1 MITLQNLFEQ
11 DKMVLIT
18 NGENQTV
25 KDFKSIIPSKFYYE
39 VDVKDLNGNLISL
52 LVSKGI
58 YLYKFPILVWENGF
72 FDDKEISDK
81 NILRYLVSKVDQK
94 TGKYFKEKVDE
105 IDNLNNKI
113 IAFKDNGVFI
123 LTCFDE
129 GTISLK
135 DNWFFTSLK
144 AGVRF
149 PSGLN
154 HEDTYIFDSYKKE
167 IISHENLSRKPTA
180 LAVGGMRTYSRCSLL
195 PKCLYP
201 LKGYVYT
208 HDADS

>member
-18 NGENQTV
+18 DGENQTV

-94 TGKYFKEKVDE
+94 TGKYFKEKVDP
-105 IDNLNNKI
+105 
-113 IAFKDNGVFI
+113 V
-123 LTCFDE
+123 
-129 GTISLK
+129 
-135 DNWFFTSLK
+135 
-144 AGVRF
+144 
-149 PSGLN
+149 
-154 HEDTYIFDSYKKE
+154 KE
-167 IISHENLSRKPTA
+167 WWNSA
-180 LAVGGMRTYSRCSLL
+180 
-195 PKCLYP
+195 
-201 LKGYVYT
+201 
-208 HDADS
+208 

>member
-1 MITLQNLFEQ
+1 MKEIVE
-11 DKMVLIT
+11 D
-18 NGENQTV
+18 
-25 KDFKSIIPSKFYYE
+25 YYE
-39 VDVKDLNGNLISL
+39 NFI
-52 LVSKGI
+52 
-58 YLYKFPILVWENGF
+58 
-72 FDDKEISDK
+72 
-81 NILRYLVSKVDQK
+81 
-94 TGKYFKEKVDE
+94 KVDE

-167 IISHENLSRKPTA
+167 IISHLRK
-180 LAVGGMRTYSRCSLL
+180 GRKIYQFNTYEKFAKWILEE
-195 PKCLYP
+195 
-201 LKGYVYT
+201 
-208 HDADS
+208 